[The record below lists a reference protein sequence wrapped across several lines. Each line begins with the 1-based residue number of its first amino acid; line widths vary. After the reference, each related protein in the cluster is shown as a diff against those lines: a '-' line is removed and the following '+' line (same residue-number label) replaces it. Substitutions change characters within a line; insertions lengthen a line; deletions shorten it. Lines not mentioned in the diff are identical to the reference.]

1 MYFSFFLSF
10 FEQYATQ
17 SGMRSPHVS
26 VINEYSLL
34 VIDSVI
40 YASNAIYQIILLLIL
55 VKFIWGFCFTVGNDQ
70 EEVRGDVNDLLLDEE
85 VPLASATIN

>member
-1 MYFSFFLSF
+1 
-10 FEQYATQ
+10 
-17 SGMRSPHVS
+17 MRSPHVS